1 MSLKNSN
8 SPFFDRFKQHIDS
21 AALWKSNDQL
31 FLACSGGVDSVVL
44 AHLLN
49 SIGVQFEI
57 LHCNFNLRGAESNRD
72 EEFVRALAVQ
82 LGCSLQVKSFDT
94 KSEMQ
99 QLGKGVQETARM
111 LRYNWF
117 HEVVNSANLKGEN
130 SWLLTAH
137 HQGDQVETISMNFF
151 RGTGIAGFHGILE
164 KSNQLIR
171 PLLSFTREEILEF
184 AASQQISW
192 VEDHTNADVH
202 YTRNLFSH
210 TILPEIKNIFPEAEK
225 NIINTAKRLSEVE
238 FLYRKQVDKI
248 ISGLLEKNGTGFMV
262 PVKKLLITEPLDT
275 ILYELFKEFGFSVDQ
290 SNELK
295 KLFTASSGK
304 FIQSHSHRV
313 LKNRDWLL
321 IDVINNAEPEIKV
334 IEEGQH
340 NISFVGGVLHFKTS
354 AGDNKTSPNADQAFI
369 DTQHLVYP
377 LLLRPWKPGDYFY
390 PLGMKKKKKIA
401 RFLTDLKLSKKEKE
415 NQWVLESD
423 KKIIW
428 VVGRRIDDRVKL
440 TQGTSNV
447 LFIELSV

>member
-1 MSLKNSN
+1 MSLENN
-8 SPFFDRFKQHIDS
+8 PSPFFDRFKQHINS
-21 AALWKSNDQL
+21 ATLWKSDDQL

-44 AHLLN
+44 AHLLK
-49 SIGVQFEI
+49 STGVQFEL

-82 LGCSLQVKSFDT
+82 LGSSLQVKSFDT

-117 HEVVNSANLKGEN
+117 HEVVNSANPKEGN

-171 PLLSFTREEILEF
+171 PLLSFTREEILEY

-202 YTRNLFSH
+202 YTRNLFRH
-210 TILPEIKNIFPEAEK
+210 TILPEIKNIFPEVEM

-248 ISGLLEKNGTGFMV
+248 ISGLLEKTGTGFKV
-262 PVKKLLITEPLDT
+262 PVKKLMITEPLDT
-275 ILYELFKEFGFSVDQ
+275 ILYELFKTFGFSVEQ
-290 SNELK
+290 SYELK
-295 KLFTASSGK
+295 KLFTALSGK
-304 FIQSHSHRV
+304 YIQSHSHRV

-321 IDVINNAEPEIKV
+321 IDAINNAEPEIKV
-334 IEEGQH
+334 IEEGRSE
-340 NISFVGGVLHFKTS
+340 ISFDGGKLNFKAIT
-354 AGDNKTSPNADQAFI
+354 GDSKTTPNPNQAFI
-369 DTQHLVYP
+369 DNRYVVYP
-377 LLLRPWKPGDYFY
+377 LLLRPWKQGDYFY

-401 RFLTDLKLSKKEKE
+401 RFLTDIKLSKKEKE

-423 KKIIW
+423 RKIIW
-428 VVGRRIDDRVKL
+428 VVGRRIDDRVKVNQA
-440 TQGTSNV
+440 TTHV

>member
-1 MSLKNSN
+1 MSLENRN

-21 AALWKSNDQL
+21 ATLWKSDDQL

-44 AHLLN
+44 AHLLK
-49 SIGVQFEI
+49 STGVQFEI
-57 LHCNFNLRGAESNRD
+57 LHCNFNLRGPESNRD
-72 EEFVRALAVQ
+72 EEFVRALAVK

-111 LRYNWF
+111 LRYTWF
-117 HEVVNSANLKGEN
+117 HEVINIIDIKGAK

-137 HQGDQVETISMNFF
+137 HQDDQVETIAMNFF

-171 PLLSFTREEILEF
+171 PLLLFTREEILEY

-192 VEDHTNADVH
+192 VEDRTNADVH
-202 YTRNLFSH
+202 YTRNLFRH

-248 ISGLLEKNGTGFMV
+248 SSGLLEKNGNGFKV
-262 PVKKLLITEPLDT
+262 PVKKLMITEPLDT
-275 ILYELFKEFGFSVDQ
+275 ILYELFKTFGFSVEQ
-290 SNELK
+290 SYELK
-295 KLFTASSGK
+295 KLFNAPTGK
-304 FIQSHSHRV
+304 FIQSQSHRV
-313 LKNRDWLL
+313 LKNRDWYL
-321 IDVINNAEPEIKV
+321 IDAIHTAEPEIKV
-334 IEEGQH
+334 VEEGRS
-340 NISFVGGVLHFKTS
+340 NISFDGGVLHLKTI
-354 AGDNKTSPNADQAFI
+354 AGDPKTTANSNHAFI
-369 DTQHLVYP
+369 DTRHLVYP
-377 LLLRPWKPGDYFY
+377 LLLRPWKAGDYFY

-401 RFLTDLKLSKKEKE
+401 RFLSDLKLSKNEKD

-428 VVGRRIDDRVKL
+428 VVGRRIDDRVKV
-440 TQGTSNV
+440 TPGTANV

>member
-1 MSLKNSN
+1 MFLENN
-8 SPFFDRFKQHIDS
+8 TFPFFDRFKQHINS
-21 AALWKSNDQL
+21 ATLWKSNDQL

-49 SIGVQFEI
+49 STGVQFEI

-111 LRYNWF
+111 LRYTWF
-117 HEVVNSANLKGEN
+117 HEVINSIDIKGAK

-137 HQGDQVETISMNFF
+137 HQDDQVETIAMNFF

-171 PLLSFTREEILEF
+171 PLLSFTREEILEY

-202 YTRNLFSH
+202 YTRNLFRH
-210 TILPEIKNIFPEAEK
+210 TILPEIKNIFPEVEM

-248 ISGLLEKNGTGFMV
+248 SSGLLEKNGNGFKV
-262 PVKKLLITEPLDT
+262 PVKKLMITEPLDT
-275 ILYELFKEFGFSVDQ
+275 ILYELFKTFGFSVEQ
-290 SNELK
+290 SYEFK
-295 KLFTASSGK
+295 KLFNAPTGK
-304 FIQSHSHRV
+304 FIQSQSHRV
-313 LKNRDWLL
+313 LKNRDWFL
-321 IDVINNAEPEIKV
+321 IDAIHTTEPEIKV
-334 IEEGQH
+334 VEEGRS
-340 NISFVGGVLHFKTS
+340 NIAFDGGKLNFKAIVGDSKT
-354 AGDNKTSPNADQAFI
+354 TPNPNQAFI
-369 DTQHLVYP
+369 DTRHVVYP
-377 LLLRPWKPGDYFY
+377 LLLRPWKAGDYFY

-401 RFLTDLKLSKKEKE
+401 RFLTDLKLSKNEKD

-428 VVGRRIDDRVKL
+428 VVGRRIDDRVKVNQA
-440 TQGTSNV
+440 TANV

>member
-1 MSLKNSN
+1 MRLENDNLSFS
-8 SPFFDRFKQHIDS
+8 FRFKQHIDS

-44 AHLLN
+44 AHLLK
-49 SIGVQFEI
+49 SAGFQFEL

-72 EEFVRALAVQ
+72 EEFVRSLAIE
-82 LGCSLQVKSFDT
+82 LGCSIQVKSFDT

-117 HEVVNSANLKGEN
+117 HEVVNSANLKGGN

-137 HQGDQVETISMNFF
+137 HQGDQVETIAMNFF

-171 PLLSFTREEILEF
+171 PLLSFTREEILEY

-202 YTRNLFSH
+202 YTRNLFRH
-210 TILPEIKNIFPEAEK
+210 TILPDIKNIFPEAEK

-248 ISGLLEKNGTGFMV
+248 ISGLLEKNGTGFML
-262 PVKKLLITEPLDT
+262 PVKKLMLTEPLDT

-334 IEEGQH
+334 IEDGQH
-340 NISFVGGVLHFKTS
+340 NISFVGGVLHFKTI
-354 AGDNKTSPNADQAFI
+354 AGDNKTSSNADQAFI

-401 RFLTDLKLSKKEKE
+401 RFLTDLKLSKKEKD